1 MRRLLPRLARDRR
14 GNFATMTALVSPVL
28 ILVTALGVDAGSFF
42 VERRSAQ
49 NLTDLAA
56 MTAVRAPERAAQ
68 AAEAVFADN
77 GWSNVT
83 VRTLAD
89 LAGDTQAPSRQEEIE
104 PAGRVFVTPGAYSPD
119 PQIAAGQ
126 RFVAGAQPANAVRV
140 EFESHARRYF
150 SASLVD
156 APLIR
161 TAAVASM
168 VPKASFSIGSRLASL
183 EGGVANMLLA
193 KLLGANISLNAMDY
207 RALLDTDV
215 GLLAFV
221 EQLGVQADL
230 TAATYDEL
238 LAAEVAMRDVLRAL
252 SQTPGVGLTARTVLQ
267 RLASGVPAS
276 RTLPL
281 RRLLD
286 PGTLEMARIDGI
298 AAGLDA
304 VIGAVPLLNAAAAL
318 ANGSNQVT
326 LDLGNSVPGLLDL
339 TATVAIG
346 EPPQGKSW
354 FALGPAGSIVRTVQ
368 TRIRL
373 DARIGPLLGVGVHV
387 PLFVDVAHGEA
398 RLQSASCPTG
408 RPESARAGVE
418 AKPGIVELHL
428 AEADAARMHD
438 FSRAPHLKDA
448 RLLHVPILLTV
459 NGRAHAAA
467 TNMAADTL
475 QFSASDVSAGTVK
488 TVRTRNTLQT
498 LSGSLLSNLRL
509 EVKPLGLGLGIP
521 PGLTGTLGGLVGDTL
536 GAVDPVL
543 DGLLAALGI
552 SLGEADIRV
561 HHVDCGRPVLVQ

>member
-1 MRRLLPRLARDRR
+1 MRRALLRLARDRR

-28 ILVTALGVDAGSFF
+28 IVVAALGVDAGSFF

-56 MTAVRAPERAAQ
+56 MTAARAPARAAQ

-77 GWSNVT
+77 GLEDVIVVSLNGPQPV
-83 VRTLAD
+83 
-89 LAGDTQAPSRQEEIE
+89 E
-104 PAGRVFVTPGAYSPD
+104 RVPEAKNAQTRKVSVTPGTYSPD
-119 PQIAAGQ
+119 PDIPADS
-126 RFVAGAQPANAVRV
+126 RFVPGMEPANAVRV
-140 EFESHARRYF
+140 EFETRATRFF
-150 SASLVD
+150 SVSLVD
-156 APLIR
+156 APVIR
-161 TAAVASM
+161 TSAVASM

-183 EGGVANMLLA
+183 EGGIANMLLTQ
-193 KLLGANISLNAMDY
+193 LLGSSISLNAMDY

-215 GLLAFV
+215 DLLAFS
-221 EQLGVQADL
+221 EALGVQAKL

-238 LAAEVAMRDVLRAL
+238 LSADVAMRDVLRAL
-252 SQTPGVGLTARTVLQ
+252 SQTPGVGLASRTVLQ
-267 RLASGVPAS
+267 RLANAVPAA
-276 RTLPL
+276 RELPL
-281 RRLLD
+281 RKLLD
-286 PGTLEMARIDGI
+286 PGMLEVVRIDGVST
-298 AAGLDA
+298 GLDA
-304 VIGAVPLLNAAAAL
+304 GVGAVQLLNAAAAL
-318 ANGSNQVT
+318 ANGANQVA
-326 LDLGNSVPGLLDL
+326 LDLGSSIPGLLDL

-354 FALGPAGSIVRTVQ
+354 FALGPAGTIVRTVQ

-387 PLFVDVAHGEA
+387 PLFVDVAYGEA
-398 RLQSASCPTG
+398 KLQSASCPTG
-408 RPESARAGVE
+408 RPDSARASVE
-418 AKPGIVELHL
+418 ARPGIVELHL
-428 AEADAARMHD
+428 ADADTARMHD
-438 FSRAPHLKDA
+438 FSRLPRLSDA
-448 RLLHVPILLTV
+448 RLLHVPILLTI

-475 QFSASDVSAGTVK
+475 QFTATDISAETVK

-521 PGLTGTLGGLVGDTL
+521 SGITGALGGLVGNTL
-536 GAVDPVL
+536 GAVDPVV

>member
-1 MRRLLPRLARDRR
+1 MRVLPRLIRDRR

-28 ILVTALGVDAGSFF
+28 ILVAALGVDAGSFF

-56 MTAVRAPERAAQ
+56 MTAARAPERAAQ

-77 GWSNVT
+77 GWTNVT
-83 VRTLAD
+83 VRTLSG
-89 LAGDTQAPSRQEEIE
+89 LAGDTQVPSRQSESE

-126 RFVAGAQPANAVRV
+126 RFVAGAEPANAVRV
-140 EFESHARRYF
+140 EFESHARRFF
-150 SASLVD
+150 SASLID

-207 RALLDTDV
+207 RALLDTDI
-215 GLLAFV
+215 GLLAFA
-221 EQLGVQADL
+221 EQLGIQAGL
-230 TAATYDEL
+230 TAVTYDEL
-238 LAAEVAMRDVLRAL
+238 LAAEIAMRDVLRAL
-252 SQTPGVGLTARTVLQ
+252 SQTPGAGLPARTVLQ
-267 RLASGVPAS
+267 RLASSIPAS

-281 RRLLD
+281 RQFLD
-286 PGTLEMARIDGI
+286 PGTLEIAKIDGI

-304 VIGAVPLLNAAAAL
+304 TVGAVQLLNAAAAL
-318 ANGSNQVT
+318 ANGSNQVA

-339 TATVAIG
+339 AATVAIG

-354 FALGPAGSIVRTVQ
+354 FALGPAGTIVRTVQ

-373 DARIGPLLGVGVHV
+373 DARIGSLLGVGVHV
-387 PLFVDVAHGEA
+387 PLFVDVAYGEA
-398 RLQSASCPTG
+398 KLQSVSCPTG
-408 RPESARAGVE
+408 RLDSARATVA
-418 AKPGIVELHL
+418 AKPGIVEIHL
-428 AEADAARMHD
+428 ADADTARMHD
-438 FSRAPHLKDA
+438 FSRLPRLDDA

-467 TNMAADTL
+467 TNMAADTI
-475 QFSASDVSAGTVK
+475 QFTATDISAGTVK

-521 PGLTGTLGGLVGDTL
+521 SGLTGTLGGLVGNTL

>member
-1 MRRLLPRLARDRR
+1 
-14 GNFATMTALVSPVL
+14 
-28 ILVTALGVDAGSFF
+28 SFF

-56 MTAVRAPERAAQ
+56 MTAARAPARAAQ

-77 GWSNVT
+77 GLEDVIVVALNGPQPVEGAPEAKNAQTRQVT
-83 VRTLAD
+83 
-89 LAGDTQAPSRQEEIE
+89 
-104 PAGRVFVTPGAYSPD
+104 VTPGTYSPD
-119 PQIAAGQ
+119 PDIPADS
-126 RFVAGAQPANAVRV
+126 RFVPGIEPANAVRV
-140 EFESHARRYF
+140 EFETRATRFF
-150 SASLVD
+150 SVSLVD
-156 APLIR
+156 APVIR
-161 TAAVASM
+161 TSAVASM

-183 EGGVANMLLA
+183 EGGIANMLLTQ
-193 KLLGANISLNAMDY
+193 LLGSSISLNAMDY

-215 GLLAFV
+215 DLLAFS
-221 EQLGVQADL
+221 EALGVQAKL

-238 LAAEVAMRDVLRAL
+238 LSADVAMRDVVRAL
-252 SQTPGVGLTARTVLQ
+252 SQTPGVGLASRTVLQ
-267 RLASGVPAS
+267 RLANAVPAA
-276 RTLPL
+276 RELPL
-281 RRLLD
+281 RKLLD
-286 PGTLEMARIDGI
+286 PGMLEVVRMDGVST
-298 AAGLDA
+298 GLDA
-304 VIGAVPLLNAAAAL
+304 GVGAVQLLNAAAAL
-318 ANGSNQVT
+318 ANGANQVA
-326 LDLGNSVPGLLDL
+326 LDLGSSIPGLLDL

-354 FALGPAGSIVRTVQ
+354 FALGPAGTIVRTVQ

-387 PLFVDVAHGEA
+387 PLFVDVAYGEA
-398 RLQSASCPTG
+398 KLQSASCPTG
-408 RPESARAGVE
+408 RPDSARASVE
-418 AKPGIVELHL
+418 ARPGIVELHL
-428 AEADAARMHD
+428 ADADTARMHD
-438 FSRAPHLKDA
+438 FSRLPRLSDA

-475 QFSASDVSAGTVK
+475 QFTATDISAETVK

-521 PGLTGTLGGLVGDTL
+521 SGIAGALGGLVGNTL
-536 GAVDPVL
+536 GAVDPVV